1 MNLRGFYS
9 LILIIA
15 FCLSLGAEDIS
26 NIKKLTPDFFK
37 DNLKKTN
44 LTERKESIERI
55 SPPTKTIEQNNFEQ
69 RKYDFYDSLLLF
81 KMIDYDK
88 KGMSKILKKWN
99 SLNASSP
106 SMNAYMVDS
115 HEPNDTF
122 SQATTIIIGDTM
134 ESLDIDPVGDVDF
147 FKFDAVAGDTITIGI
162 IASTEGSSL
171 DSYIYLY
178 GTDQYTLLDY
188 NDDYYSLDSRIFYF
202 AIPSSGTYYVKVRDY
217 SDGGGT
223 DYWYSL
229 FVIYDTPPIS
239 GTITG
244 RVLDSD
250 LNPVSNMYLD
260 IYDVDNDD
268 YIWPDGGQTDANGY
282 YYFDDVP
289 EGNYKIVT
297 NDYNNGLLNEWFDN
311 KVSFDNADIV
321 TVIGY
326 DTTEN
331 IDFILSYGASVSG
344 EFRLQQGGALV
355 SGDFLVEVFD
365 ESGNYLRDV
374 YPYMQDNYFIN
385 GLSQGGIK
393 LYFYDF
399 YGNYCSEW
407 YDNKT
412 DYDNANTVNVF
423 LGDTTENI
431 DFHLSESGF
440 ITGRV
445 LDSDLNPV
453 SNMDLDIYDVNY
465 GDYVWPSGGW
475 TDANGYYY
483 FSGLPSGNY
492 KVVTDD
498 YDHGLLNEWYDN
510 EFSLSTADAI
520 MVTEGDTTENIDFI
534 LSTGGVITGRVL
546 DSDLNPVSSIWLYIY
561 DVDNGDYIWPNG
573 GWTDSDGYYYFSGLT
588 TGNYKVGTDDYD
600 HGLVNEWYDNKFS
613 LSTADA
619 IMVTEGDTTENID
632 FILSKGGVITGQI
645 FSETDSQLVS
655 SNFFV
660 IAYDT
665 DGYPVKEAWTDT
677 STYTI
682 DGLPQGNIRIY
693 IEDDN
698 FNYGSEWYKDKSDF
712 DSADNIAVSIDD
724 TVRGIDFYLS
734 TSGILKGRVV
744 NEDDEPCF
752 AEVIAFDDFGEFVES
767 ALTNDSGY
775 YQMSGFFGET
785 YKLLALPTDS
795 NYWEFDTTYS
805 YEWYNNCYFWED
817 AEGIYVSSGDTV
829 EDIDF
834 VLNSIGVIDGY
845 VMDESFSPVDSA
857 EVLGVTDLTP
867 VYNMLPFYGAVS
879 DSNGY
884 YRMPASASYYKFVAF
899 SDYYNEQWFYLE
911 NDYYDARELYLAP
924 GAALRYVNFILVSNG
939 VLADKKQFTGTSQ
952 FNAIVSS
959 SVISGDISV
968 MVYSSLASTEGIS
981 VSLVDITGREVYSS
995 KFSMNSNSKIITL
1008 PTKNSPSGVYFLKV
1022 SHNGKEFTSKV
1033 SILK

>member
-15 FCLSLGAEDIS
+15 FCFSLGAEENSD
-26 NIKKLTPDFFK
+26 IKKLTPDFFK
-37 DNLKKTN
+37 DNLKKSN
-44 LTERKESIERI
+44 LTEKKDSIEKFLH
-55 SPPTKTIEQNNFEQ
+55 PVKTIEQNNFEQ
-69 RKYDFYDSLLLF
+69 RKYDFYDSLILF
-81 KMIDYDK
+81 KMADNNK
-88 KGMSKILKKWN
+88 SVMTKILKKWN
-99 SLNASSP
+99 SLNISSP
-106 SMNAYMVDS
+106 SLNAVMVDS
-115 HEPNDTF
+115 YEPNDTF

-134 ESLDIDPVGDVDF
+134 ESLDIDPMGDVDF

-178 GTDQYTLLDY
+178 GTDQSTLLVS
-188 NDDYYSLDSRIFYF
+188 NDDYYSYDSRILYYV
-202 AIPSSGTYYVKVRDY
+202 ISTTGTYYIKVRDY
-217 SDGGGT
+217 SNGGGA

-229 FVIYDTPPIS
+229 FVIYDTPPIT

-244 RVLDSD
+244 RVLDYN
-250 LNPVSNMYLD
+250 LNPVSNVDLD
-260 IYDVDNDD
+260 IFDVDNGD
-268 YIWPDGGQTDANGY
+268 YIWPNGGTTDANGY

-297 NDYNNGLLNEWFDN
+297 DDYSYGLLNEWYDN
-311 KVSFDNADIV
+311 KASFDDADIV

-344 EFRLQQGGALV
+344 EFRLQQGGSLV
-355 SGDFLVEVFD
+355 SGDFEVCAFD
-365 ESGNYLRDV
+365 EYGNYL
-374 YPYMQDNYFIN
+374 YYAYSYMQDNYFIN
-385 GLSQGGIK
+385 GLPQGGIK
-393 LYFYDF
+393 LQFYD
-399 YGNYCSEW
+399 YDGNYCSEW

-453 SNMDLDIYDVNY
+453 SSIWLNIYDVDN
-465 GDYVWPSGGW
+465 GDYIWPSGGW

-483 FSGLPSGNY
+483 FSGLTTGNY

-498 YDHGLLNEWYDN
+498 YNNGLLNEWYDN
-510 EFSLSTADAI
+510 KFSLETADAI
-520 MVTEGDTTENIDFI
+520 IVTEGDTTENIDF
-534 LSTGGVITGRVL
+534 
-546 DSDLNPVSSIWLYIY
+546 
-561 DVDNGDYIWPNG
+561 
-573 GWTDSDGYYYFSGLT
+573 
-588 TGNYKVGTDDYD
+588 
-600 HGLVNEWYDNKFS
+600 E
-613 LSTADA
+613 
-619 IMVTEGDTTENID
+619 
-632 FILSKGGVITGQI
+632 LSKGGVITGQI
-645 FSETDSQLVS
+645 YSETDSQLIS
-655 SNFFV
+655 SDFLV
-660 IAYDT
+660 IAFDT
-665 DGYPVKEAWTDT
+665 YGNPVREAWTNT
-677 STYTI
+677 STYMI
-682 DGLPQGNIRIY
+682 DGLPQGNIRIC
-693 IEDDN
+693 IEDYN
-698 FNYGSEWYKDKSDF
+698 SNYGSEWYKDKTDLE
-712 DSADNIAVSIDD
+712 SADNVAVSLND

-744 NEDDEPCF
+744 NEEGEACF
-752 AEVIAFDDFGEFVES
+752 AVVIAFDDFGEIVGDT
-767 ALTNDSGY
+767 LTNDSGY
-775 YQMSGFFGET
+775 YQISGFFDET
-785 YKLLALPTDS
+785 YKLFALPTDS
-795 NYWEFDTTYS
+795 NGWNLDTAYS
-805 YEWYNNCYFWED
+805 YEWYNDCYFWDD
-817 AEGIYVSSGDTV
+817 ATGIFVSAGDTV

-834 VLNSIGVIDGY
+834 VLNSIGVVDGY
-845 VMDESFSPVDSA
+845 VMDESFSPVDSV
-857 EVLGVTDLTP
+857 EVLGVTDLSP
-867 VYNMLPFYGAVS
+867 VYNMIAFYGALS

-899 SDYYNEQWFYLE
+899 SNYYNEQWFYLE

-924 GAALRYVNFILVSNG
+924 GAALRNVNFILVSNG
-939 VLADKKQFTGTSQ
+939 VLADKKQFTGASQ

-1008 PTKNSPSGVYFLKV
+1008 PTKNSPSGVYFLRV